1 MLPLTQRELK
11 AQKDA
16 KICYLCGKYFM
27 KKLFNDKNY
36 RKFSD
41 HFDYTGKYRGE
52 TCSICNLKLKVPNEI
67 QVLFHNSSKYNFHLI
82 IKELAIDCQFDCIA
96 ENSEK
101 YKTFPIAIKKEVV
114 KIDKEGNKTTEF
126 ISYIRKFIDS
136 IRFMETSLSNLFDNF
151 TGGVHKLKCEN
162 CDYFLEYKNV
172 QSNLNI
178 IANLVIK
185 IFHLNLMKN

>member
-67 QVLFHNSSKYNFHLI
+67 QVVFHNSSKYNFHLI

-114 KIDKEGNKTTEF
+114 KIDKEGN
-126 ISYIRKFIDS
+126 IY
-136 IRFMETSLSNLFDNF
+136 
-151 TGGVHKLKCEN
+151 
-162 CDYFLEYKNV
+162 
-172 QSNLNI
+172 
-178 IANLVIK
+178 
-185 IFHLNLMKN
+185 

>member
-1 MLPLTQRELK
+1 MSTIWRFDHIENKHSLYRGKDSVKEFRKSLKRTCKKHNSFQEEKNAVFNTKRIKSTERCKNMLSLW
-11 AQKDA
+11 
-16 KICYLCGKYFM
+16 KIFH
-27 KKLFNDKNY
+27 DKNY
-36 RKFSD
+36 RKVSD

-114 KIDKEGNKTTEF
+114 KIDKEGNKIT
-126 ISYIRKFIDS
+126 
-136 IRFMETSLSNLFDNF
+136 
-151 TGGVHKLKCEN
+151 
-162 CDYFLEYKNV
+162 
-172 QSNLNI
+172 
-178 IANLVIK
+178 
-185 IFHLNLMKN
+185 